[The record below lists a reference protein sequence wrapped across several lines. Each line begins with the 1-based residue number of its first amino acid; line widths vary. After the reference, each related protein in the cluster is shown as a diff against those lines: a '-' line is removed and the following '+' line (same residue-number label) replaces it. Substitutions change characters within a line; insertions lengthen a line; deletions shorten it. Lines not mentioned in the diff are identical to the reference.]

1 MTKSSED
8 GSEGGADKE
17 QEKLIPVLVRE
28 GLGVLTI
35 GWDLAIPIFAGVLIG
50 HALDSWLETTY
61 LFTLGLL
68 TMGVMIAYYNLSRLI
83 HRLNVQDQE
92 RKREK
97 EKREEK

>member
-1 MTKSSED
+1 MK
-8 GSEGGADKE
+8 GSEEGKVERSDKE
-17 QEKLIPVLVRE
+17 PEKLIPVLVRE

-68 TMGVMIAYYNLSRLI
+68 TMGVLIAYYNLSRLI
-83 HRLNVQDQE
+83 HRLNVQDRE
-92 RKREK
+92 RKRDKK
-97 EKREEK
+97 EREEK

>member
-1 MTKSSED
+1 MVK
-8 GSEGGADKE
+8 GSEEGKEERADKE

-28 GLGVLTI
+28 GLGILTI

-68 TMGVMIAYYNLSRLI
+68 TMGVMIAYYNLARLI
-83 HRLNVQDQE
+83 HRLNVQD
-92 RKREK
+92 RKRKQEK
-97 EKREEK
+97 EKGKEE